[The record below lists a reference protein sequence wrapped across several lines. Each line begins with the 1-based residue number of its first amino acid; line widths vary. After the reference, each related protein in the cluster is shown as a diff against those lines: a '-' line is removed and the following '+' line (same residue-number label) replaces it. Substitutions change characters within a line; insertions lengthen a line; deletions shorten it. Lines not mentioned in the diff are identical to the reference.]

1 MALNKKQTAA
11 FAALS
16 AAIAASAE
24 GFIYAAAGDVAP
36 FVAAGL
42 VETNETI
49 KDENGNIAV
58 RLKPETEGTSNVNT
72 ATNTAAP
79 VAASAF
85 AIEDGVPLPSGS
97 GRGRTGTTYPF
108 DALNVGQSFFVP
120 NSEDK
125 PNAAKSLASTVSS
138 ATARYA
144 QPSPDGATKT
154 NKKGET
160 VPVMVET
167 RKFVVRAVEGGARVW
182 RTK

>member
-1 MALNKKQTAA
+1 MALNKKQKAD

-16 AAIAASAE
+16 EAIAASAE
-24 GFIYAAAGDVAP
+24 GFVYAVPAAVAP

-49 KDENGNIAV
+49 KDEHGNIAV
-58 RLKPETEGTSNVNT
+58 RLKTETKEPEAMTNETS
-72 ATNTAAP
+72 AAP
-79 VAASAF
+79 SSAF
-85 AIEDGVPLPSGS
+85 AIEDGVPLPAGS